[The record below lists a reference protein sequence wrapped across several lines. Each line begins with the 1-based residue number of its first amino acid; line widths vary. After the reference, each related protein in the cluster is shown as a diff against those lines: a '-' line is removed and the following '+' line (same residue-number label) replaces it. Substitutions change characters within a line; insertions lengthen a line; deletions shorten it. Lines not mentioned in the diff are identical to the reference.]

1 MKFVELGDGLVA
13 RCACDWYSTDRLAM
27 SWRFKSVN
35 LGVGTKEFGG
45 TWSWILSALEISSN
59 LLSFQVTNLPIF
71 KTATNAL
78 AGELSNATPPKK
90 Y

>member
-35 LGVGTKEFGG
+35 LGVGTM
-45 TWSWILSALEISSN
+45 
-59 LLSFQVTNLPIF
+59 V
-71 KTATNAL
+71 
-78 AGELSNATPPKK
+78 ELGVGS
-90 Y
+90 YRH

>member
-27 SWRFKSVN
+27 SWRFKSVK

-45 TWSWILSALEISSN
+45 TWSWIFSVLELTSN
-59 LLSFQVTNLPIF
+59 LLSSQVTNLPIF
-71 KTATNAL
+71 KTAANRWQ
-78 AGELSNATPPKK
+78 GS
-90 Y
+90 